1 MIFNFLI
8 LLFSFLYFGNAL
20 ASSCC
25 GGNASSNQIIIGDNK
40 YELNVRSSFR
50 TDFGQTTDK
59 GKAIFYDDVTD
70 HTYTTSFDAT
80 MLFSDY
86 WQTGLKLAVAHKNI
100 EKGNLQEKQTGL
112 TDLGLQ
118 LAHEFLPELYYSK
131 WKPRGFL
138 FLSTNIPFGKNLMT
152 SKKLL
157 RSDIRGNGFYSIGLG
172 TLFVKK
178 MGDYTNRF
186 SMEFQKTFDAHEKEN
201 TLKSFHKYLLSFGS
215 SYQLTDFWNLGF
227 LVSWNYTN
235 PKKIVGTI
243 NTRSLSDQYFDTSLF
258 ANYLIAPESLLGLT
272 YLDSSLLGKSRNSAL
287 YRQIT
292 INYTY
297 QIPL

>member
-1 MIFNFLI
+1 MIFKFI
-8 LLFSFLYFGNAL
+8 LLFLFILSAGNAL

-40 YELNVRSSFR
+40 YELSVRSSFR

-59 GKAIFYDDVTD
+59 GKAIFYDDVKD
-70 HTYTTSFDAT
+70 HTYTTSFDASMFLT
-80 MLFSDY
+80 DY
-86 WQTGLKLAVAHKNI
+86 WQTGLKLGVAHKSI
-100 EKGNLQEKQTGL
+100 QKGSIQENQAGL
-112 TDLGLQ
+112 TDLSLQ

-157 RSDIRGNGFYSIGLG
+157 RSDIRGNGFYSVGLG

-178 MGDYTNRF
+178 MGDFTNRF
-186 SMEFQKTFDAHEKEN
+186 SIEFQKTFDAHEKEN
-201 TLKSFHKYLLSFGS
+201 TLKSFNKYLFSTGS

-227 LVSWNYTN
+227 LISWNYTK
-235 PKKIVGTI
+235 PKKIVGAI

-258 ANYLIAPESLLGLT
+258 ANYLITPESLLGFT

-287 YRQIT
+287 YRQFT